1 VVTSEVKLT
10 LIVIIF
16 SITTI
21 SVMIGFGEIDFFEGM
36 SCEEL
41 KIYVSDIHPDE
52 TYPFGTWMTPSQ
64 IESLHEQYNQCI

>member
-1 VVTSEVKLT
+1 LVTSEVKLT

-21 SVMIGFGEIDFFEGM
+21 SVMIVFGEIDFFEGM
-36 SCEEL
+36 DCEEL
-41 KIYVSDIHPDE
+41 KMYISNMPPDE